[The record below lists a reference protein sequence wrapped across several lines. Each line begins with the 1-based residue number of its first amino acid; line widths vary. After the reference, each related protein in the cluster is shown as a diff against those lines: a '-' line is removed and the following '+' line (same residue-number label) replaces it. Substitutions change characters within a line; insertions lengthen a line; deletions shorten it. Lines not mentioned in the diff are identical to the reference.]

1 MAKTIKSKLA
11 VMDYNA
17 GCVYV
22 YDINVPSELT
32 DWEEFIRE
40 FMEQHDHQFNNC
52 YYMTSAD
59 FNVIY
64 K

>member
-1 MAKTIKSKLA
+1 MKKTIKSKLA

-32 DWEEFIRE
+32 DWEEFIME
-40 FMEQHDHQFNNC
+40 FMEQRDHKDC
-52 YYMTSAD
+52 HYMTGEELE
-59 FNVIY
+59 VVY
-64 K
+64 EK